1 MSRSLVPKSRSDR
14 TRTLST
20 ALSTP
25 QPPSMLEI
33 VPGRFTEADWSIM
46 VSAEDGENHV
56 GDIIDDI
63 VSQALDECYRIY
75 IENQMLPF
83 TIAQAKDAMLQIIEW
98 RFLSSDRG
106 ESNVTQE
113 PSWQEDEEPVAFS
126 TDSWAQG
133 SVPIVR
139 LPPTPTL
146 EEQESSAEAPGEA
159 LYPEGEDGGVTR
171 DQTVTSTVGQSAGPQ
186 YGSVQHA
193 QQVVQNMSPPYSE
206 LTVYYPQPD
215 KGCSSR
221 LNSGLIGSLFQEPA
235 EPAAAATVET
245 KSSKLKLTR
254 GCRRL
259 AKQQKVTKS
268 SHQTEKELLLQQGA
282 EPCHAE
288 PPVPPCQV
296 YWMSSYFQNV
306 LKIQKSRRRLKSPM
320 TFDEFGNVSSVHRLQ
335 PSQFPRQQVKPRFQ
349 LLHVDLEATLPRPLA
364 GQVTRPLMFR
374 SGDLGQGSIPV
385 RYKAQRARQEGL
397 GMLGQVA
404 GGKLLNR
411 GSNPEK
417 PLGAPITA
425 HELKLGDSCTVSA
438 TPQFMEFVPDGPKDR
453 NHSQC
458 GWYPEYEE
466 VPNRLRPICNT
477 TFIPPI
483 PVQKL
488 TNSTVQY

>member
-46 VSAEDGENHV
+46 VSAEDGENQV

-83 TIAQAKDAMLQIIEW
+83 TIAQAKDAILQIIEW
-98 RFLSSDRG
+98 RFLSSDHG

-146 EEQESSAEAPGEA
+146 EE
-159 LYPEGEDGGVTR
+159 
-171 DQTVTSTVGQSAGPQ
+171 
-186 YGSVQHA
+186 
-193 QQVVQNMSPPYSE
+193 
-206 LTVYYPQPD
+206 
-215 KGCSSR
+215 
-221 LNSGLIGSLFQEPA
+221 QEPA

-385 RYKAQRARQEGL
+385 RYKAQRARQEGP
-397 GMLGQVA
+397 GMLGRVA

-425 HELKLGDSCTVSA
+425 HGLKLGDSCTVSA